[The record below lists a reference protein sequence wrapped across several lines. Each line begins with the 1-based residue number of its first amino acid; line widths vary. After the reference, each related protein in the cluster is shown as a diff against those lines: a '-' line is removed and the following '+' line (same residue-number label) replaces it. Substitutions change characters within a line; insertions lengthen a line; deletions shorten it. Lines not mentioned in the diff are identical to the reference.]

1 MPALPGKALNP
12 TGYNGR
18 EKYGH
23 KAKNRIQK
31 GLDNAITLL
40 GQQAIDKNGATR
52 LGELIAEKLE
62 SDVIGTLK
70 ALSSLLPKQVQV
82 DVNHSL
88 NASQMSDDQL
98 LQIIESR
105 QKTIEHAPGNT
116 LEQADIADN
125 QAKTIELVKE

>member
-1 MPALPGKALNP
+1 MAALPGQIMNP
-12 TGYNGR
+12 NGYNGR
-18 EKYGH
+18 DSYGH

-40 GQQAIDKNGATR
+40 GKQAIDNNGATR
-52 LGELIAEKLE
+52 LGELIAAKLE

-70 ALSSLLPKQVQV
+70 ALSTLLPKQVQV

-98 LQIIESR
+98 VQIIESR
-105 QKTIEHAPGNT
+105 QKALEHAPGNT
-116 LEQADIADN
+116 LEHENVAQ
-125 QAKTIELVKE
+125 LVKKDSETGHY